1 MLIIADNSD
10 QEDLDKIVMGDDLS
24 GTKKNKNIEGYKIII
39 E

>member
-24 GTKKNKNIEGYKIII
+24 GTKKNKNIEGYKRII